1 LRDAEADW
9 LYSEDGK
16 AAAELTMRRAVPIL
30 IAVALGVGLVAA
42 QSPFAAE
49 GHGPA
54 QLLESG
60 RIAVDGR
67 DTPYVIRH
75 LPVNSFP
82 DLPLAI
88 QQELTMRGCLI
99 PQTYEARR
107 PENVVHAS
115 LEGPGASDWAVL
127 CSVRGMVSL
136 LVFFDGSAN
145 RPAVLATAL
154 ETKRLQTHDPSGV
167 LGFNWGIDPA
177 TPQAVA
183 DAQAGISPRPPRLDH
198 DALADSV
205 VDRNTVYHF
214 YAKSAWTVL
223 DAEE

>member
-1 LRDAEADW
+1 
-9 LYSEDGK
+9 
-16 AAAELTMRRAVPIL
+16 MRRVVPIL
-30 IAVALGVGLVAA
+30 IAVALGVGPVAA
-42 QSPFAAE
+42 QSLFTAE

-54 QLLESG
+54 QLIESG

-88 QQELTMRGCLI
+88 QDELTLRGCLI

-127 CSVRGMVSL
+127 CSVRGTVSL
-136 LVFFDGSAN
+136 LVFFGSGAEQ
-145 RPAVLATAL
+145 PVVLATAQ

-183 DAQAGISPRPPRLDH
+183 DAQAGMSPRPPRLDH
-198 DALADSV
+198 DALADSI
-205 VDRNTVYHF
+205 VDRKTVYHF
-214 YAKSAWTVL
+214 YAKNAWTLV
-223 DAEE
+223 DALE